1 MKHLFLIFCL
11 TVLPSL
17 AVASNLGY
25 SVDYIHGE
33 GDVDGIKLAAR
44 YNAGVFKVISEELRL
59 YWETSVNFWEYGEH
73 DAHDTNFVLAIS
85 PVLVTPIG
93 QIKQS
98 PVFLEA
104 GIGVSFLDDTY
115 FAGKNVSTHYQFEDR
130 LGLMM
135 QFGKNNQ
142 HHVSLRYFHYS
153 NAGLKEP
160 NPGLDFIALSYQRE
174 F

>member
-1 MKHLFLIFCL
+1 MKKLLLILCI
-11 TVLPSL
+11 VILPGISH
-17 AVASNLGY
+17 AGNFGY

-44 YNAGVFKVISEELRL
+44 YNAGVFEAISEDLRL

-85 PVLVTPIG
+85 PVLVTQIG
-93 QIKQS
+93 HIKQS

-142 HHVSLRYFHYS
+142 HHVSVRYFHYS
-153 NAGLKEP
+153 NAGLKKP